1 MVLSV
6 EQTKNQNKDYKTWDN
21 LLTRRDAAKL
31 LNLKIS
37 TLEAWATRGG
47 GPAYVKLGRAV
58 RYRESDLVK
67 FVESQVR
74 QNTSTSEA

>member
-1 MVLSV
+1 M
-6 EQTKNQNKDYKTWDN
+6 EQTNTSAKTTKLWDR
-21 LLTRRDAAKL
+21 LLTRRDAARL
-31 LNLKIS
+31 LNLKKS

-67 FVESQVR
+67 FVESQLR
-74 QNTSTSEA
+74 QNTSEA

>member
-1 MVLSV
+1 MTLSNTP
-6 EQTKNQNKDYKTWDN
+6 TKKESGYKTWDN
-21 LLTRRDAAKL
+21 LLTRCYAARR

-58 RYRESDLVK
+58 RYRESDLIE

-74 QNTSTSEA
+74 RNTSEA